1 MCQKKKK
8 IKGCWSNLGL
18 FGGEITPVTKVFSEF
33 DMGDSHCSCLI
44 LRSIF
49 ALLTNPG
56 DQYSSLESVGLYEKG
71 ANEQVVMDCF
81 VWGGGGGVKITAGH
95 KSWQAQNDSGW
106 YLAAGD
112 TEDCGK

>member
-1 MCQKKKK
+1 
-8 IKGCWSNLGL
+8 
-18 FGGEITPVTKVFSEF
+18 
-33 DMGDSHCSCLI
+33 MGDSHFSCLI

-81 VWGGGGGVKITAGH
+81 VLGGGGVKLTAGH
-95 KSWQAQNDSGW
+95 KS
-106 YLAAGD
+106 
-112 TEDCGK
+112 